1 MRMIHPQSRKNVLP
15 ACMVRCNANKH
26 AALRNSAAPRAVYF
40 HLEIVPA
47 VVKFAPDILSPNMQ
61 PSFVHLRLHSEY
73 SIADGIVRI
82 GEAVALQMPMRCP
95 RWRSL
100 TCPMCSAW

>member
-15 ACMVRCNANKH
+15 HACIRRNANKH

-47 VVKFAPDILSPNMQ
+47 VVKFAPDILLPNMQ

-82 GEAVALQMPMRCP
+82 GEAVAPRRQMPCL
-95 RWRSL
+95 RWR
-100 TCPMCSAW
+100 